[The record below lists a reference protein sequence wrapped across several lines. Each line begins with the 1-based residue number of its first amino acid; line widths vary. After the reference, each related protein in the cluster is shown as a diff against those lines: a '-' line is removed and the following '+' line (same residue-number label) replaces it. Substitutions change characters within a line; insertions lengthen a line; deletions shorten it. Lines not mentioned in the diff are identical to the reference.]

1 MSQEKPIYRLV
12 KSYNGHWGLKW
23 DRTPD
28 YDFMPKQVTRDNKA
42 THNTRS
48 GDGGYGQVSIR
59 VPSLKRSDKVWR
71 NFYNLFPHLKG
82 QKTFRGCKLKK
93 V

>member
-12 KSYNGHWGLKW
+12 KSVNGRWGVKW
-23 DRTPD
+23 GDEPN
-28 YDFMPKQVTRDNKA
+28 YKFMPKQIYRDNKA
-42 THNTRS
+42 AYNTR
-48 GDGGYGQVSIR
+48 GGWSNSNAIR

-71 NFYNLFPHLKG
+71 NFYNLFPSLKG

-93 V
+93 IK

>member
-12 KSYNGHWGLKW
+12 KAVNGKWCLNHDYN
-23 DRTPD
+23 
-28 YDFMPKQVTRDNKA
+28 FMPKHITRDNKNSY
-42 THNTRS
+42 NTRS
-48 GDGGYGQVSIR
+48 GGEQNSIR
-59 VPSLKRSDKVWR
+59 VPSLKRSNKVWR